1 MRLHGERS
9 GVTHRASWRV
19 LMVGALTLALA
30 GGTVSA
36 EGASPGLSASPR
48 GSAESAPRSD
58 AVPSRAASAGPAP
71 VRALPQ
77 PGAADAATAPTTS
90 NAVYAYDA
98 GGRLVGVTD
107 PAGETARY
115 RYDAA
120 GNRLGIDRFPSTQL
134 SALSVVPLRAAAGAK
149 VTLSGTGFSATAA
162 SNAVSFAGVSATVV
176 SATTTRLVVTVPSA
190 AVNGKISVT
199 VGGKT
204 AQSTESF
211 TLAAPAPAI
220 TQLQPSSGTPGSQ
233 VTVTGSA
240 FAASAGANTV
250 RFNGRLAEV
259 TAATASSL
267 KVTVPP
273 GATSGLVEVAT
284 RDGRATSASP
294 FSVVLNSGDAQY
306 DSTVTT
312 SVSDPNP
319 PSIAVTTPGHQA
331 KVLFDAERGDDVSF
345 GFTASTF
352 NTSLS
357 LRLVDP
363 QGNQVGGIGSLSA
376 SGGDWDIRSLPLA
389 GRYTLVVDPGPGN
402 IGAAAVTLSR
412 PVGGALSLTGPSSV
426 VQVARP
432 GQNGTWTLPGQAG
445 QSLSVGLT
453 VSGMTKSVTARLYG
467 PDGTELDGTFTS
479 VSPDTTGGI
488 SIDSLPQT
496 GTYTLVA
503 SPADGAT
510 GTLTATG
517 SLYADAG
524 LLDAG
529 GAAGQVRIDRA
540 GQNGWARFTA
550 QAGQRISLGAVATGF
565 APSYVRAEIRD
576 PSGKPLDSLNV
587 SANATDQWDSVGLP
601 VSGTYLIAV
610 KPLSATTGTLAL
622 TFSLPLNAGA
632 LTTSSTP
639 ATANVQRLGQNLE
652 ATFNG
657 QAGDNLSLGIT
668 ANTFTDYL
676 NVSVVAP
683 SGKKVLDRA
692 YARSAG
698 NSALRLQNLPETGAY
713 QVVIDFARGA
723 TGTLSL
729 TLSAD
734 APFSLTTTG
743 PSVAAGAGRAGQR
756 MRATFT
762 AATGD
767 DLTLGVT
774 GNTFTEAVTVNV
786 IAPSGTKVVSDSW
799 ISAGRS
805 SGLALADLPESGA
818 YTVLVEPNQAAT
830 GTVTLT
836 LSADARVTL
845 TPDSAST
852 PLTLSRPGQRIR
864 AEFTAPSVTSLGFA
878 VSDNSLP
885 QMAEVRLVDS
895 TGGNGNSLTWISTAS
910 ARASYLTQLA
920 SGARYALTITPDY
933 AAIGSLT
940 LWLSSP
946 VQAGQL
952 TSSTPSAQATINRPG
967 QQLEFTLPATQGTG
981 MAVAFSGNTLTKGA
995 YLTLMAPDGTLSS
1008 SPPYMGAQG
1017 TGKVSLR
1024 APLATG
1030 TYRVLV
1036 RPDEPAS
1043 GQVTATRIADVDGGT
1058 LAIGGAKQ
1066 AAAIAVAGQNA
1077 HFTFAGT
1084 AGGKL
1089 TLAWDTPPSA
1099 WYLSIAGPDGAWL
1112 ANEQYKGT
1120 STLSYDL
1127 PDLAA
1132 TGTYTVTVA
1141 PDGQTTGTYRL
1152 GLTQRA
1158 SATGQKTATTPGPAA
1173 QRPQSAKPGKSTG
1186 AVPAGADAW
1195 QPSKDNLTGR
1205 DWITGRGA
1213 APMAPPA
1220 LWAPAAQTALTG
1232 RVLKLDGTPLANVT
1246 ARIGARSVRTDVQG
1260 RFLLAGISP
1269 DAATVVV
1276 DGATANTA
1284 ERQYGRFDIHI
1295 QPRPG
1300 QSTDLGFPV
1309 WMTPLDTQHTV
1320 HFDAPA
1326 KTEVVLKTP
1335 QIPGLEVRIPKGSVV
1350 RDEHGKPVTELG
1362 ITPIALDRAPFPLP
1376 QHSVVPVFFTVQ
1388 PGGTYVFPQGAQ
1400 IIYPNYTH
1408 EPPGSRVE
1416 FMDYDPAKK
1425 GWYVYG
1431 HGQVS
1436 PDGRQVVPDSKT
1448 RVWAFHGAMFN
1459 ISDLVPWDMS
1469 WLKDAIDWL
1478 SGDPVELGSGM
1489 LTDSRTDLAVADPL
1503 GGAEVSRTYWQ
1514 GDTHQRA
1521 FGIGRDLSY
1530 NVLLH
1535 SEKQYQEVDLYLPGG
1550 AKIHFNRTSPGTGF
1564 SDAVFEPLDTP
1575 SAFQG
1580 SKIVNNDGHWELQF
1594 RDGTVWVFPQYA
1606 LLKQIRDR
1614 HGNTL
1619 DITRLNGNK
1628 GEVTQVTT
1636 PGGGWITFAYD
1647 TQHRITSARDNTGRT
1662 TGYVYDDQGRLK
1674 TVTDPAGKPMS
1685 YTYDGTSN
1693 RIATASD
1700 ARNITYLSNTYD
1712 SSGRVKHQTLTE
1724 GATYDFAY
1732 TQTGTGQITSTTVTQ
1747 PGGAVRRVEFDTSG
1761 YATTDT
1767 AAYGTALARKTTFQR
1782 GPTHRVDTVT
1792 DPYGRRT
1799 ALAYDAHGHVT
1810 QTTEQAGTPNART
1823 SGTATFDGPFDQ
1835 PTKITDPLGNPTL
1848 FGYFDN
1854 GDPKTVTDPE
1864 NRTTAYTYTPQG
1876 QLRTVTDPANATTSY
1891 TYRYGNVETVTD
1903 SENRTARQFT
1913 DAAGR
1918 PAAVTDTAG
1927 TATAISYDALNQPRT
1942 VTDPLGQNT
1951 VLGYDDNGNLTSLTD
1966 ARNNTTVWGYDNA
1979 DRPKTATD
1987 PLGVQATFSYDPAG
2001 YLAKAVSRSG
2011 KTATADHD
2019 LLGRTKTVKYGVNV
2033 LGQAESTATYDYDD
2047 SLDLLKKITDT
2058 QAGNQT
2064 FTYDAYDRLKTT
2076 TGPTGA
2082 VTYDYDNADR
2092 RTLMTAG
2099 GVSTTYGYDRSSIL
2113 TTLTAGT
2120 QQIIFGLDTTGR
2132 EKTAALPGGFTRTT
2146 GYDTTGTIKSIA
2158 YTRAGKTI
2166 GDLTYTRDERG
2177 LQTGLTGTLANIALP
2192 AAETGTV
2199 FGKDNRIT
2207 TFNGRSFT
2215 YDADG
2220 QLSND
2225 GQRTYTWNARGQL
2238 TGLTKTGQNSAFGYS
2253 PLGDRTTKNIGG
2265 TQRNFL
2271 TDASNPAAEQNSS
2284 GATTATVTTAGLD
2297 DFLTRSENGQ
2307 TQIYLTDALGTVLGL
2322 ANSDGTIATK
2332 YAYDPA
2338 GQPTASGQTT
2348 TNPYTFTG
2356 REDDG
2361 TGLLYYR
2368 DRYYDSATGRF
2379 ISQDPLGQAGGANLY
2394 QYALSS
2400 PTTYRDPSGNNP
2412 LIAGCV
2418 VGGLMDGGLDWL
2430 TQRLSGRKVNW
2441 GQVATAG
2448 VTGCM
2453 SGMLGEGLGM
2463 LLEAKAGARAAG
2475 SCLRNS
2481 FTADTQVLMADGT
2494 RKPIQ
2499 GINVGDTVIAT
2510 DPETGDSGA
2519 RAVTAVIEGTG
2530 DKQLVD
2536 ITVNDDAGNVR
2547 ATPVT
2552 ATDGHPFWSPEQH
2565 RWVPAGELQTG
2576 QWLQTG
2582 TGTWVQITAVRPHTG
2597 AGHVYNLT
2605 VDDLHTYYVL
2615 ADATPVLVHNCP
2627 ARASQDPGD
2636 LPDLFDPASGGYN
2649 RPPRLPGAWQD
2660 EEGTTRRVTEALA
2673 EEGFDRRS
2681 NVGSA
2686 PGTAGKMV
2694 DGPQHPG
2701 AHGPAEVVVVG
2712 AIVVVRGWQRVRRWL
2727 R

>member
-1 MRLHGERS
+1 M
-9 GVTHRASWRV
+9 
-19 LMVGALTLALA
+19 
-30 GGTVSA
+30 
-36 EGASPGLSASPR
+36 
-48 GSAESAPRSD
+48 
-58 AVPSRAASAGPAP
+58 
-71 VRALPQ
+71 
-77 PGAADAATAPTTS
+77 
-90 NAVYAYDA
+90 YAYDA
-98 GGRLVGVTD
+98 AGRLVGVTD

-120 GNRLGIDRFPSTQL
+120 GNRLGVDRFPSTQL
-134 SALSVVPLRAAAGAK
+134 SALSVVPLRAAVGAK
-149 VTLSGTGFSATAA
+149 VTLSGTGFSSVPA
-162 SNAVSFAGVSATVV
+162 SNAVSLGGSSATVA
-176 SATTTRLVVTVPSA
+176 SATTTRLVVTVPPGA
-190 AVNGKISVT
+190 ASGKISVT
-199 VGGKT
+199 AGGKT
-204 AQSTESF
+204 VQSTESF
-211 TLAAPAPAI
+211 TLAAPAPTVA
-220 TQLQPSSGTPGSQ
+220 QMQPASGPTGSQ
-233 VTVTGSA
+233 VTISGSA
-240 FAASAGANTV
+240 FAATAGDNTV

-259 TAATASSL
+259 TAAASSSL

-273 GATSGLVEVAT
+273 GATSGPVEVTT
-284 RDGRATSASP
+284 RDGRATSTSS
-294 FSVVLNSGDAQY
+294 FSVVLSSGDAQY

-312 SVSDPNP
+312 SVTDPNP
-319 PSIAVTTPGHQA
+319 PSIAITTPGHQA
-331 KVLFDAERGDDVSF
+331 KVLFDAERGDDISF
-345 GFTASTF
+345 GFTSSTF
-352 NTSLS
+352 NTSLM
-357 LRLVDP
+357 LRLIDP
-363 QGNQVGGIGSLSA
+363 QGNQVGGLGSLSA
-376 SGGDWDIRSLPLA
+376 SGGDWDIRTLPLA
-389 GRYTLVVDPGPGN
+389 GRYTLIVDPGPGN
-402 IGAAAVTLSR
+402 IGAASVTLSH
-412 PVGGALSLTGPSSV
+412 PAGGALSLTGPSSAT
-426 VQVARP
+426 QLTRP
-432 GQNGTWTLPGQAG
+432 GQNATWTLEGGSG
-445 QSLSVGLT
+445 QSLSAGLA

-467 PDGTELDGTFTS
+467 PNGAELDGTFTT
-479 VSPDTTGGI
+479 VSPGSTGSI

-503 SPADGAT
+503 NPVDGAV

-524 LLDAG
+524 LLDAS

-576 PSGKPLDSLNV
+576 PSGSPLDSLSV
-587 SANATDQWDSVGLP
+587 SANATDQWDSPSLP
-601 VSGTYLIAV
+601 VSGTYLIAIR
-610 KPLSATTGTLAL
+610 PLSATTGTLSL
-622 TFSLPLNAGA
+622 TLSLPLNAGT

-639 ATANVQRLGQNLE
+639 TTANVQRLGQDLE
-652 ATFNG
+652 AAFNA
-657 QAGDNLSLGIT
+657 QSGDNLSLGIT

-676 NVSVVAP
+676 NVSVIAP
-683 SGKKVLDRA
+683 SGKKILDRE
-692 YARSAG
+692 YAQSAG
-698 NSALRLQNLPETGAY
+698 NAALRLQNLPETGTY
-713 QVVIDFARGA
+713 QIVIDFARGA
-723 TGTLSL
+723 TGTLTL

-734 APFSLTTTG
+734 TPLSLIATG
-743 PSVAAGAGRAGQR
+743 PSLTAGASRAGQR
-756 MRATFT
+756 IRATFT
-762 AATGD
+762 AAIGD
-767 DLTLGVT
+767 DLALGIT
-774 GNTFTEAVTVNV
+774 GDTFTDAVTVNV
-786 IAPSGTKVVSDSW
+786 ATPSGAKIVSDSW
-799 ISAGRS
+799 ISAGKS
-805 SGLALADLPESGA
+805 SALALADLPEAGV
-818 YTVLVEPNQAAT
+818 YTVLVEPNKAAT

-845 TPDSAST
+845 APDGPSA
-852 PLTLSRPGQRIR
+852 PLTVNRPGQRIR
-864 AEFTAPSVTSLGFA
+864 AEFTAPATTSLGFA
-878 VSDNSLP
+878 VTGNSLP
-885 QMAEVRLVDS
+885 QMAEIRLVDS
-895 TGGNGNSLTWISTAS
+895 AGGAGNSLAWISTAS
-910 ARASYLTQLA
+910 ARASYLSGLA

-933 AAIGSLT
+933 AATGSLT
-940 LWLSSP
+940 LWLSTP
-946 VQAGQL
+946 VPAGQL
-952 TSSTPSAQATINRPG
+952 TSNTPTAQATINRPG
-967 QQLEFTLPATQGTG
+967 QQMEFTLPATQGTG
-981 MAVAFSGNTLTKGA
+981 MTTAFSGNTLTKGA

-1008 SPPYMGAQG
+1008 SPPYMGSQG

-1043 GQVTATRIADVDGGT
+1043 GQVTATRIADVDGGA
-1058 LAIGGAKQ
+1058 LATGSARQ
-1066 AAAIAVAGQNA
+1066 PAAIAVAGQNA
-1077 HFTFAGT
+1077 HFTFTGT

-1120 STLSYDL
+1120 STVSYDL
-1127 PDLAA
+1127 PDLPA

-1141 PDGQTTGTYRL
+1141 PEARATGTYRL

-1158 SATGQKTATTPGPAA
+1158 SVAGQKTSGPQAA
-1173 QRPQSAKPGKSTG
+1173 AARQSPPDQPREKAAGTVPQ
-1186 AVPAGADAW
+1186 GADAW

-1213 APMAPPA
+1213 APKASPA
-1220 LWAPAAQTALTG
+1220 LRAPAAQTALTG

-1260 RFLLAGISP
+1260 RFLLAGISS
-1269 DAATVVV
+1269 DATTVVV

-1326 KTEVVLKTP
+1326 KAEVVLKTP

-1376 QHSVVPVFFTVQ
+1376 AHSVVPVFFTVQ

-1436 PDGRQVVPDSKT
+1436 ADGRQVVPDSKT

-1478 SGDPVELGSGM
+1478 SGDPVDLGTGM
-1489 LTDSRTDLAVADPL
+1489 LTDSRTDLAVTDPL
-1503 GGAEVSRTYWQ
+1503 GGAEISRTYWQ

-1550 AKIHFNRTSPGTGF
+1550 AKIHFTRTSPGTGF

-1636 PGGGWITFAYD
+1636 PGGGWITFTYD
-1647 TQHRITSARDNTGRT
+1647 TQHRVTSARDNTGRT
-1662 TGYVYDDQGRLK
+1662 TGYIYDDQGRLK

-1747 PGGAVRRVEFDTSG
+1747 PGGAVRRVEFDANG

-1782 GPTHRVDTVT
+1782 GPNHRVDAVT

-1835 PTKITDPLGNPTL
+1835 PTKITDPLENPTL

-1918 PAAVTDTAG
+1918 PAVVTDTAG
-1927 TATAISYDALNQPRT
+1927 TATAISYDTLNQPRT

-1951 VLGYDDNGNLTSLTD
+1951 VLGYDENGNLTSLTD
-1966 ARNNTTVWGYDNA
+1966 ARNNTTIWGYDQA
-1979 DRPKTATD
+1979 DRPTSATD
-1987 PLGVQATFSYDPAG
+1987 PLGIKATFGYDPAG

-2019 LLGRTKTVKYGVNV
+2019 LLGRNKTVKYGVNV
-2033 LGQAESTATYDYDD
+2033 LGQAESTATYEYDD

-2058 QAGNQT
+2058 QTGNQV
-2064 FTYDAYDRLKTT
+2064 FTYDTYDRLKTT

-2120 QQIIFGLDTTGR
+2120 QQIAFGLDATGR

-2146 GYDTTGTIKSIA
+2146 GYDTTGTIKTIA
-2158 YTRAGKTI
+2158 YTQAGKTI

-2238 TGLTKTGQNSAFGYS
+2238 TGLAKTGQNSTFGYS

-2271 TDASNPAAEQNSS
+2271 TDGSNPAAEQNSS
-2284 GATTATVTTAGLD
+2284 GVTTATVTTAGLD

-2307 TQIYLTDALGTVLGL
+2307 TQIYLTDALGSVLGL

-2338 GQPTASGQTT
+2338 GQPIASGQTT

-2356 REDDG
+2356 REDDS

-2400 PTTYRDPSGNNP
+2400 PTTYSDPTGNNP
-2412 LIAGCV
+2412 LIAGCI

-2463 LLEAKAGARAAG
+2463 LVEAKAGARAAE

-2494 RKPIQ
+2494 PKAIQ
-2499 GINVGDTVIAT
+2499 SIKVGDTVIAA
-2510 DPETGDSGA
+2510 DPETGASGP
-2519 RAVTAVIEGTG
+2519 RAVTALIEGTG

-2536 ITVNDDAGNVR
+2536 ITVNDGAGNVR
-2547 ATPVT
+2547 TTPVT
-2552 ATDGHPFWSPEQH
+2552 ATDGHPFWSPELH
-2565 RWVPAGELQTG
+2565 RWVPAGELKAG

-2582 TGTWVQITAVRPHTG
+2582 TGTWVQITAVHPHAEVG
-2597 AGHVYNLT
+2597 QVYNLT

-2615 ADATPVLVHNCP
+2615 ADTMPVLVHNCP
-2627 ARASQDPGD
+2627 ARVSRNPGD
-2636 LPDLFDPASGGYN
+2636 LPDFVDPSGGYN

-2660 EEGTTRRVTEALA
+2660 EEGTTRRVTEELA
-2673 EEGFDRRS
+2673 DEGINRRS

-2686 PGTAGKMV
+2686 PGIAGKMV

-2701 AHGPAEVVVVG
+2701 AHGPAETLVVIG
-2712 AIVVVRGWQRVRRWL
+2712 IVMVRTWQRVRRGL
-2727 R
+2727 H

>member
-1 MRLHGERS
+1 M
-9 GVTHRASWRV
+9 
-19 LMVGALTLALA
+19 
-30 GGTVSA
+30 
-36 EGASPGLSASPR
+36 
-48 GSAESAPRSD
+48 
-58 AVPSRAASAGPAP
+58 
-71 VRALPQ
+71 
-77 PGAADAATAPTTS
+77 
-90 NAVYAYDA
+90 YAYDA
-98 GGRLVGVTD
+98 DGRLVGVTD
-107 PAGETARY
+107 PVGETARY
-115 RYDAA
+115 RYDAT

-134 SALSVVPLRAAAGAK
+134 SALSVVPLRAAAGTK
-149 VTLSGTGFSATAA
+149 VTLSGTGFSTTAA
-162 SNAVSFAGVSATVV
+162 SNAVSFAGASATVV
-176 SATTTRLVVTVPSA
+176 SATTTRLVVTVPTA

-204 AQSTESF
+204 TQSTESF

-220 TQLQPSSGTPGSQ
+220 TQLQPTSGTPGSQ

-273 GATSGLVEVAT
+273 GATSGPVEVAT
-284 RDGRATSASP
+284 RDGRATSASS

-319 PSIAVTTPGHQA
+319 PSIAVTTPGHRA
-331 KVLFDAERGDDVSF
+331 KILFDAERGDDVSF

-363 QGNQVGGIGSLSA
+363 QGNQTGGLGSLSA
-376 SGGDWDIRSLPLA
+376 TGGDWDIRSLPLA

-412 PVGGALSLTGPSSV
+412 PVGGALSLTGPSSA

-445 QSLSVGLT
+445 QSLSVGLS
-453 VSGMTKSVTARLYG
+453 VSGMTKSVTARMYG
-467 PDGTELDGTFTS
+467 PDGAELDGTFTT

-503 SPADGAT
+503 SPVDGAT

-524 LLDAG
+524 LLDAS

-576 PSGKPLDSLNV
+576 PSGKPVDSLSV

-622 TFSLPLNAGA
+622 TFSQPLNAGA
-632 LTTSSTP
+632 LTPSSTST
-639 ATANVQRLGQNLE
+639 TANVQRLGQNLE

-692 YARSAG
+692 YAQSAG
-698 NSALRLQNLPETGAY
+698 NSALRLQNLPEAGTY

-723 TGTLSL
+723 TGTLAL

-734 APFSLTTTG
+734 APFSLTATG
-743 PSVAAGAGRAGQR
+743 PSVAAGADRAGQR
-756 MRATFT
+756 MRAAFT
-762 AATGD
+762 AAAGD
-767 DLTLGVT
+767 DLTLGIT

-786 IAPSGTKVVSDSW
+786 IAPSGTKVISDSW

-805 SGLALADLPESGA
+805 SGLALADLPETGA
-818 YTVLVEPNQAAT
+818 YTVLVEPNQAST
-830 GTVTLT
+830 GAVTLT

-864 AEFTAPSVTSLGFA
+864 AEFNAPSTTSLGFA

-910 ARASYLTQLA
+910 ARASYMTGLA

-967 QQLEFTLPATQGTG
+967 QQLEFLLPATQGTG
-981 MAVAFSGNTLTKGA
+981 AAVAFSGNTLTKGA
-995 YLTLMAPDGTLSS
+995 YLTLMAPDGTLSA
-1008 SPPYMGAQG
+1008 SPPYMGSQG

-1024 APLATG
+1024 ASLTTG
-1030 TYRVLV
+1030 TYRILV

-1043 GQVTATRIADVDGGT
+1043 GQVTATRVADVDGG
-1058 LAIGGAKQ
+1058 AMAVGGAKQ
-1066 AAAIAVAGQNA
+1066 TAAIAVAGQNA
-1077 HFTFAGT
+1077 HFTFTGT

-1120 STLSYDL
+1120 STVSYDL
-1127 PDLAA
+1127 PDLAT
-1132 TGTYTVTVA
+1132 TGTYTLTVA
-1141 PDGQTTGTYRL
+1141 PDGQATGTYRL

-1158 SATGQKTATTPGPAA
+1158 SATGQKTTTTTPGHAA
-1173 QRPQSAKPGKSTG
+1173 QQPRPAKPEKRTG
-1186 AVPAGADAW
+1186 TVPAGADAW

-1213 APMAPPA
+1213 APKAPPV
-1220 LWAPAAQTALTG
+1220 LRAPAAHTALTG

-1246 ARIGARSVRTDVQG
+1246 ARVGARSVRTDVQG

-1269 DAATVVV
+1269 DATTVVV
-1276 DGATANTA
+1276 DGATANTGQ
-1284 ERQYGRFDIHI
+1284 RQYGRFDIHI

-1326 KTEVVLKTP
+1326 KAEVVLKTP

-1376 QHSVVPVFFTVQ
+1376 AHSVVPVFFTVQ

-1436 PDGRQVVPDSKT
+1436 ADGRQVVPDSKT

-1469 WLKDAIDWL
+1469 WIKDAIDWL
-1478 SGDPVELGSGM
+1478 SGDPVDLGTGM
-1489 LTDSRTDLAVADPL
+1489 LTDSRTDLAVTDPL

-1550 AKIHFNRTSPGTGF
+1550 AKIHFTRTSPGTGF

-1647 TQHRITSARDNTGRT
+1647 TQHRVTSARDNTGRT

-1712 SSGRVKHQTLTE
+1712 GSGRVKHQALTE

-1747 PGGAVRRVEFDTSG
+1747 PGGAVRRVEFDASG

-1767 AAYGTALARKTTFQR
+1767 FAYGTALARKTSFQR
-1782 GPTHRVDTVT
+1782 GTNHRIDAVT

-1799 ALAYDAHGHVT
+1799 ALAYDALGHVT

-1823 SGTATFDGPFDQ
+1823 SGTVTSDGPFDQ
-1835 PTKITDPLGNPTL
+1835 PTKVTDPLGNPTV

-1903 SENRTARQFT
+1903 PENRIARQFT

-1918 PAAVTDTAG
+1918 TAVVTDTAG

-1966 ARNNTTVWGYDNA
+1966 ARNNTTIWGYDQA
-1979 DRPKTATD
+1979 DRPISATD
-1987 PLGVQATFSYDPAG
+1987 PLGVQATFGYDPAG
-2001 YLAKAVSRSG
+2001 FLAKAVSRSG

-2033 LGQAESTATYDYDD
+2033 LGQAESTATYEYDD

-2058 QAGNQT
+2058 QAGNQA
-2064 FTYDAYDRLKTT
+2064 FTYDIYDRLKTT

-2120 QQIIFGLDTTGR
+2120 QQIVFGLDATGR

-2146 GYDTTGTIKSIA
+2146 GYDTTGTVKSIA

-2177 LQTGLTGTLANIALP
+2177 LQTGLTGTLANVALP

-2238 TGLTKTGQNSAFGYS
+2238 TGLAKTGQNSTFGYDA
-2253 PLGDRTTKNIGG
+2253 LGTRATKTIGATTGK
-2265 TQRNFL
+2265 FL
-2271 TDASNPAAEQNSS
+2271 TDGSNPAVEQNAS
-2284 GATTATVTTAGLD
+2284 GATTATVTTSGLD
-2297 DFLTRSENGQ
+2297 QFLSRVENGT
-2307 TQIYLTDALGTVLGL
+2307 TQVYLTDALGTVLGM
-2322 ANSDGTIATK
+2322 ANPDGTIATK
-2332 YAYDPA
+2332 YTYDPN
-2338 GQPTASGQTT
+2338 GQPTTTGAASS
-2348 TNPYTFTG
+2348 NPYTFTG
-2356 REDDG
+2356 RENDG

-2368 DRYYDSATGRF
+2368 DRYYDPQTSRF
-2379 ISQDPLGQAGGANLY
+2379 ISQDPSGQAGGTNLY

-2400 PTTYRDPSGNNP
+2400 PTTYSDPSGNNP
-2412 LIAGCV
+2412 MLAACAVNGV
-2418 VGGLMDGGLDWL
+2418 LDGGLDWL
-2430 TQRLSGRKVNW
+2430 TQRLSGRKVSW
-2441 GQVATAG
+2441 GQVGNAAM
-2448 VTGCM
+2448 TGCLM
-2453 SGMLGEGLGM
+2453 GMAGEVFGM
-2463 LLEAKAGARAAG
+2463 FLEARGGLRTA
-2475 SCLRNS
+2475 SCMVNS
-2481 FTADTQVLMADGT
+2481 FTADTPVLMADGT
-2494 RKPIQ
+2494 RKPIKDVR
-2499 GINVGDTVIAT
+2499 IGDKVAAT
-2510 DPETGDSGA
+2510 DPETGEAGP
-2519 RAVTAVIEGTG
+2519 RTVTALIQGSG
-2530 DKQLVD
+2530 DKQLID
-2536 ITVNDDAGNVR
+2536 ITTTGTDGK
-2547 ATPVT
+2547 TGHVT
-2552 ATDGHPFWSPEQH
+2552 ATDGHPFWA
-2565 RWVPAGELQTG
+2565 PALRKWLTAAELKAG
-2576 QWLQTG
+2576 QWLQTSS
-2582 TGTWVQITAVRPHTG
+2582 GTWTQVSATHHHTQTTT
-2597 AGHVYNLT
+2597 VYNLT
-2605 VDDLHTYYVL
+2605 VGDLHTYYVV
-2615 ADATPVLVHNCP
+2615 AGATPVLVHNCP
-2627 ARASQDPGD
+2627 RAANDPAD
-2636 LPDLFDPASGGYN
+2636 VPDLFDPNSGGYN
-2649 RPPRLPGAWQD
+2649 PPILGSPTRGQTRRASEEVADGAKTRASSMSGAPGAATSVAKDWGQLHAQ
-2660 EEGTTRRVTEALA
+2660 GEA
-2673 EEGFDRRS
+2673 GDVS
-2681 NVGSA
+2681 PVGSVITV
-2686 PGTAGKMV
+2686 GMV
-2694 DGPQHPG
+2694 VARGIQKARIWWRG
-2701 AHGPAEVVVVG
+2701 
-2712 AIVVVRGWQRVRRWL
+2712 VR
-2727 R
+2727 